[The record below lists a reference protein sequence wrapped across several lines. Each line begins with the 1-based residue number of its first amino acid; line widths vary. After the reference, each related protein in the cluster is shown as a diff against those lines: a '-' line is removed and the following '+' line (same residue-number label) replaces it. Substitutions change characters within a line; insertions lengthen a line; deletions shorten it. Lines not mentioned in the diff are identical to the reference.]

1 MAVIVSTKDQIVL
14 DSLFR
19 DIVKFYSSSQTSV
32 VTLQAIIEAVR
43 DLECD
48 ESTYGVQIKDVCSII
63 ANSQP
68 RMFPI
73 DNLIILFEKEMESK
87 DYFRDKDFAT
97 MKTATIEILKDLI
110 KRLEYDMSILANE
123 GLEHIED
130 GDFIILHAVEEPV
143 ELLLPEAKR
152 MGKEFKVLI
161 LMQDEVKTQQVI
173 QIMEQNGIEYTVIPE
188 WDLVHFFDRV
198 NKLFIGAYA
207 VTTDGKFVSDSG
219 TSNIVS
225 ECHIHNLPVYLF
237 SPVLEITPTISENQN
252 IYLKEE
258 SQNIGQLD
266 YTLISHSSDVVSLD
280 LVDHIITDKG
290 EIDKDKIAEYCIV

>member
-1 MAVIVSTKDQIVL
+1 MAVTMSTKDQIVL

-19 DIVKFYSSSQTSV
+19 DIVKFYSSSQTSL

-48 ESTYGVQIKDVCSII
+48 ESTYGVQIKEVCSII

-87 DYFRDKDFAT
+87 DYFRGKDFAT
-97 MKTATIEILKDLI
+97 MKTATIEILEDLI

-266 YTLISHSSDVVSLD
+266 YTIISHSSDIVSLD
-280 LVDHIITDKG
+280 LVDHLITDKG

>member
-1 MAVIVSTKDQIVL
+1 MAVTVSTKDQIVL

-161 LMQDEVKTQQVI
+161 LRQDEVKTQQVI
-173 QIMEQNGIEYTVIPE
+173 QIIEQNGIEYTVIPE
-188 WDLVHFFDRV
+188 WDLIHFFDQV

-266 YTLISHSSDVVSLD
+266 YTLISHSSDIVSLD

>member
-1 MAVIVSTKDQIVL
+1 
-14 DSLFR
+14 
-19 DIVKFYSSSQTSV
+19 
-32 VTLQAIIEAVR
+32 
-43 DLECD
+43 
-48 ESTYGVQIKDVCSII
+48 
-63 ANSQP
+63 
-68 RMFPI
+68 MFPI

-87 DYFRDKDFAT
+87 DYFRDKDFAI
-97 MKTATIEILKDLI
+97 MKTATIEIIEDLI

-161 LMQDEVKTQQVI
+161 LRQDEVKTQQVI
-173 QIMEQNGIEYTVIPE
+173 QIMEKNGIEYTVIPE
-188 WDLVHFFDRV
+188 WDLIHFFDRV

-266 YTLISHSSDVVSLD
+266 YTLISHSSDIVSLD
-280 LVDHIITDKG
+280 LVDHLITDKG

>member
-97 MKTATIEILKDLI
+97 MKTATIEILEDLI

-161 LMQDEVKTQQVI
+161 LRQDEVKTQQVI
-173 QIMEQNGIEYTVIPE
+173 QIIEQNGIEYTVIPE
-188 WDLVHFFDRV
+188 WDLIHFFDQV

-266 YTLISHSSDVVSLD
+266 YTLISHSSDIVSLD